1 MSYTIKNPV
10 IPGLAPD
17 PSILRVGE
25 DYYIANSTFHW
36 NPGIQLFH
44 SRDLANW
51 ELIGQA
57 L

>member
-51 ELIGQA
+51 ELIG
-57 L
+57 